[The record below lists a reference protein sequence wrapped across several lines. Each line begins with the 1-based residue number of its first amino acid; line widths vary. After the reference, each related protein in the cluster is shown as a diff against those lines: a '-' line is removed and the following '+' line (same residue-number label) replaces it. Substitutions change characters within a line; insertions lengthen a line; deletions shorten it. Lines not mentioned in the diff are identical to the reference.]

1 MAYTFKLPDVGEGMA
16 EGEIVRLLVQPGDT
30 VAKDQPVIEVQTDKV
45 SVELPSPVAGVVKD
59 IPVQAG
65 EVVPVGNPLLILET
79 DEADGMDENG
89 GHQTVTGDEKFESK
103 TDEDG
108 QQLKNVDNPVSRPRR
123 VIAAPATRRL
133 ARELKVDIEQVQ
145 GTGPRGRVTDQDVRI
160 FASGNGK
167 KNVRDGEGQVS
178 VVSTPAESA
187 SAQYR
192 EEYNPAELEERIDIR
207 GIRKQIAEKMV
218 RSKSTIPHVTH
229 FDQVDVTELIDVR
242 KRLKDEATAA
252 GVKLTYLPFIV
263 KAVTFALREFPVFNA
278 MIDDDKQQ
286 IVIKKYIHIGIATDT
301 EDGLVVPV
309 IRDADRKSLLEIARE
324 IESLSTRARNKALT
338 PSDLSGGTFTISNVG
353 GVGGMFAT
361 PVINHPEVAILATHK
376 IEAKPVVVDREKK
389 EFDIRD
395 FMTISL
401 SFDHRIIDGVQ
412 AVKFSN
418 RIRDLLQE
426 PLTLMLRM

>member
-1 MAYTFKLPDVGEGMA
+1 MAFTFKLPDVGEGMA

-45 SVELPSPVAGVVKD
+45 SVELPSPVAGVVKE

-65 EVVPVGNPLLILET
+65 EIVPVGAPLIILET
-79 DEADGMDENG
+79 DETGTMEDHAAPQHVTSDEEYDHNRID
-89 GHQTVTGDEKFESK
+89 QAQES
-103 TDEDG
+103 T
-108 QQLKNVDNPVSRPRR
+108 PVVQDSGRPRR

-145 GTGPRGRVTDQDVRI
+145 GSGPHGRVTDQDVRD
-160 FASGNGK
+160 FAAGKGN
-167 KNVRDGEGQVS
+167 NYAGEGESRVS
-178 VVSTPAESA
+178 VVSTPAGSTH
-187 SAQYR
+187 AQTR
-192 EEYNPAELEERIDIR
+192 EESDPSALEERIDLR

-242 KRLKDEATAA
+242 KRLKDEASAA

-263 KAVTFALREFPVFNA
+263 KAVTMALREFPIFNA
-278 MIDDDKQQ
+278 MIDDEKQQ

-301 EDGLVVPV
+301 ADGLVVPV
-309 IRDADRKSLLEIARE
+309 IKDADRKSLLEIARE
-324 IESLSTRARNKALT
+324 IESLSTRARNKQLT
-338 PSDLSGGTFTISNVG
+338 PSDMSVGTFTISNVG
-353 GVGGMFAT
+353 GIGGMFAT

-376 IEAKPVVVDREKK
+376 IEAKPVVIDREKK

-395 FMTISL
+395 FMTLSL
-401 SFDHRIIDGVQ
+401 SFDHRIIDGVE
-412 AVKFSN
+412 AVKFTN
-418 RIRDLLQE
+418 RIRDFLQE
-426 PLTLMLRM
+426 PLSLMLRM